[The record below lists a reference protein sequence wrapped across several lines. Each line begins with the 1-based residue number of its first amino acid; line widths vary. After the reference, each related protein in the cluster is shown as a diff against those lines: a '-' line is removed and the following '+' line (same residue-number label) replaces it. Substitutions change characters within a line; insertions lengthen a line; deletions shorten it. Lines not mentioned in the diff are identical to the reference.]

1 MSINEEFMRLN
12 YYKQPK
18 EFVLENIQ
26 TVPWAYDVSYNIF
39 DTPEVTDYEAVGMSI
54 TNIILTLFGQY
65 LFELGIGSSIAGA
78 VFENFEN
85 PSYAENVLDTVLVEI
100 QEQETRVDIDKRRSN
115 LLIDFDNNSI
125 EFVISYTV
133 NETGLKSVY
142 NKKIII

>member
-1 MSINEEFMRLN
+1 MSVNEEFMRLN
-12 YYKQPK
+12 YYKKPK

-39 DTPEVTDYEAVGMSI
+39 DNPEVTNYEAISMSI

-65 LFELGIGSSIAGA
+65 LFELGIGSSIAGT
-78 VFENFEN
+78 VFENFKN
-85 PSYAENVLDTVLVEI
+85 PSYAENILDTVLVEV
-100 QEQETRVDIDKRRSN
+100 QEQEVRVNIDKQRSN
-115 LLIDFDNNSI
+115 LLINFDDNSI

-133 NETGLKSVY
+133 NETGVQSVY